1 MNQQQAE
8 DEFRELIRETK
19 RLADRGRDI
28 LAVWADSVD
37 PDKLSDK
44 EAAEFAQLLRRLREG
59 GLIRGH

>member
-19 RLADRGRDI
+19 RLVGMGRDI
-28 LAVWADSVD
+28 LAARADSVD
-37 PDKLSDK
+37 PDNLSDK
-44 EAAEFAQLLRRLREG
+44 EAVEFAQMLRRLREA